1 MTIYVNGRFL
11 TQPVSGVQ
19 RHAREI
25 LGALDRALSRSADL
39 RDQLGTIEVLVP
51 KRVDTPGWQ
60 LLRPRHVPGGSGHL
74 WEQGALWR
82 ASREGVLISL
92 GNSGPLMHRAHVLC
106 LHDAHLWEI
115 PDAYAARY
123 RLGHRFLRPRLARR
137 AAALLTVSHH
147 SAKMLARRLGID
159 ENRFRILPN
168 SADHM
173 LRLPP
178 APGAPARYGLTP
190 GGYFLSVGNRSPNK
204 NLRALIA
211 AHAACGTKVPPL
223 VLVGGDVPGL
233 VAEEL
238 GDTGRVRAL
247 GRVPDCDLRGL
258 YEGASAFVFSALHE
272 GFGIPPLEAMRLKV
286 PVICARSGAMPEVLG
301 NAPLWFDPRDER
313 DIARAMRAFARVGE
327 PQRAD
332 MIRRGTLRADGYG
345 WEASALAL
353 VEVLADAR
361 RGRRQ
366 MRNERVLEV
375 GSISDNQ
382 HVDHRGAA

>member
-1 MTIYVNGRFL
+1 M
-11 TQPVSGVQ
+11 
-19 RHAREI
+19 
-25 LGALDRALSRSADL
+25 
-39 RDQLGTIEVLVP
+39 P

-60 LLRPRHVPGGSGHL
+60 LLRLRHVPGGSGHL

-92 GNSGPLMHRAHVLC
+92 GNSGPPMHRAHVLC
-106 LHDAHLWEI
+106 LHDANLWEI

-147 SAKMLARRLGID
+147 SAKMLARRLSID

-178 APGAPARYGLTP
+178 APDVPARYGLTP

-204 NLRALIA
+204 NLRGLIA

-233 VAEEL
+233 VAEGV

-286 PVICARSGAMPEVLG
+286 PVICARSGRCRRFWG
-301 NAPLWFDPRDER
+301 
-313 DIARAMRAFARVGE
+313 MRRFGS
-327 PQRAD
+327 
-332 MIRRGTLRADGYG
+332 IRGMNGIL
-345 WEASALAL
+345 
-353 VEVLADAR
+353 
-361 RGRRQ
+361 RGR
-366 MRNERVLEV
+366 
-375 GSISDNQ
+375 
-382 HVDHRGAA
+382 